1 MLADFLPNMR
11 NKSYDLGL
19 LYMIH
24 LLISS
29 DGEVTSDEEQA
40 LNTIKDKE
48 GISDEVYS
56 EFRKV
61 VDTKKEREIYQ
72 AGIEALNQCTDK
84 QKLDAF
90 AHLYRLSEV
99 DGNVHVKEVRL
110 LLYSIRMTGIEFND
124 VVEHA
129 KKEA

>member
-1 MLADFLPNMR
+1 MKES
-11 NKSYDLGL
+11 KSYHLGL

-29 DGEVTSDEEQA
+29 DGQISEMEENA
-40 LNTIKDKE
+40 LESIRRKE
-48 GISDEVYS
+48 GIPDDVFA
-56 EFRKV
+56 EFKKTL
-61 VDTKKEREIYQ
+61 DTKKEREIYQ
-72 AGIEALNQCTDK
+72 AGIDHLNTCSNQ

-90 AHLYRLSEV
+90 AYLYHLSEA

-110 LLYSIRMTGIEFND
+110 MLYSIRMTGIEFND

-129 KKEA
+129 KNTKR

>member
-1 MLADFLPNMR
+1 MV
-11 NKSYDLGL
+11 
-19 LYMIH
+19 H

-29 DGEVTSDEEQA
+29 DGEVSSEEEHA
-40 LNTIKDKE
+40 WDLIKKKE
-48 GISDEVYS
+48 GISEDVFA
-56 EFRKV
+56 EFRKNLEG
-61 VDTKKEREIYQ
+61 KKEREIYE
-72 AGIEALNQCTDK
+72 AGINYLNQCTEE

-90 AHLYRLSEV
+90 VHLYHLSEA

-129 KKEA
+129 KKTA

>member
-1 MLADFLPNMR
+1 MK
-11 NKSYDLGL
+11 NKNYHLGL

-29 DGEVTSDEEQA
+29 DGEVSGDEEHA
-40 LNTIKDKE
+40 WDLIRKKE
-48 GISDEVYS
+48 GISEELFN
-56 EFRKV
+56 EFRNNLAV
-61 VDTKKEREIYQ
+61 KKEREIYQ
-72 AGIEALNQCTDK
+72 EGIAYLNACTEEE
-84 QKLDAF
+84 KLDAF
-90 AHLYRLSEV
+90 AHLYRLSEA

-129 KKEA
+129 KRVA

>member
-1 MLADFLPNMR
+1 MR
-11 NKSYDLGL
+11 DKSYHLGL
-19 LYMIH
+19 LYMVH

-29 DGEVTSDEEQA
+29 DGQVTSEEEHA
-40 LNTIKDKE
+40 LKKIQERE
-48 GISDEVYS
+48 GISNDLLL
-56 EFRKV
+56 EFKKNIEG
-61 VDTKKEREIYQ
+61 KKEREIYQ
-72 AGIEALNQCTDK
+72 AGIETLNKCTDQ

-90 AHLYRLSEV
+90 AHLYRLSEA

-129 KKEA
+129 KKGA